1 MFIIYSAE
9 YFEKLTKFDLVA
21 FFYLHSLRFIWV
33 NMDILIFIV
42 ASPYFLETHFK
53 AV

>member
-21 FFYLHSLRFIWV
+21 FFISTAF
-33 NMDILIFIV
+33 
-42 ASPYFLETHFK
+42 ASFG
-53 AV
+53 